1 MGEFEKCLIVL
12 WCAIHYWLGG
22 QELPFFGRGFK
33 WVRRYIMPLGLLIM
47 LFVFTPNIGVN
58 EVGLRVFLA
67 CLALSLATHLG
78 YKASLLRYAV
88 VGLALGLGSLII
100 NPSWTFILPCV
111 FHTMLGYA
119 SLKDNRFQWG
129 YVAILTGAS
138 IGIAYSA

>member
-1 MGEFEKCLIVL
+1 MSEFNKCLIVL

-33 WVRRYIMPLGLLIM
+33 MARRYIMPLGLWIM
-47 LFVFTPNIGVN
+47 LLAFTPKSGGNPV
-58 EVGLRVFLA
+58 VLKASLA

-88 VGLALGLGSLII
+88 VGLALGVGSLII
-100 NPSWTFILPCV
+100 KPYWTFLLPCV
-111 FHTMLGYA
+111 FHTALGYA
-119 SLKDNRFQWG
+119 SLRDNRFQWG

-138 IGIAYSA
+138 IGIAYSV